1 MVHGSSARTFYT
13 VHRMLHLGLSNYN
26 IYLPF
31 HFRHSWLE
39 ENTKLHRKLEEEEAR
54 VKRITTDLVE
64 MKNRSKKVYMIKVRT
79 FKQFGI
85 YSVQQ
90 A

>member
-1 MVHGSSARTFYT
+1 
-13 VHRMLHLGLSNYN
+13 MLHLGLSNCN
-26 IYLPF
+26 IYLSFHLPF

-54 VKRITTDLVE
+54 VRRITTDLVE
-64 MKNRSKKVYMIKVRT
+64 MKNRSKKVYMINLVEVRT